1 MMNYLKKMLIFFFI
15 GIASLGL
22 LGASIWEGAA
32 AMAAGGELPEN
43 GYYIATNSFP
53 RNTLVDVV
61 NLENGKTL
69 RAIVVGG
76 IDNPGLLG
84 LLSKEAA
91 NALGL
96 EKGMVGR
103 IRVNMPADP
112 IAFSRYRDELSK
124 ESDPDRDPAATVAL
138 TKTEEAETAMQP
150 PASVQEQSVAIDAIL
165 EDQNNPPST
174 TTADIT
180 PETEQI
186 QELPEFQQEKSIAEA
201 EPTPEG
207 EPVSDV
213 KPVTVVELSTEPSI
227 PESSTSETPTVTQ
240 PEIVMQEMPQDST
253 AIAET
258 YTIETPEKSD
268 KEAVIA
274 EPNIPDSSAE
284 VAPVVTTP
292 SAEGV
297 ELSLEPAEER
307 PPVFM
312 QEEKPENSKVVEVAP
327 PKPVIGVLEQPMV
340 TQEPVQV
347 APMKTTEPAPKT
359 TFSVPTITKLDKG
372 KYYIQLGA
380 FTKADAVENQ
390 IKGLNKK
397 YPLVIHI
404 GGTTEKP
411 IYRLLVGPLNEGES
425 GALVSYFKKSGF
437 KDVFVKKEG

>member
-1 MMNYLKKMLIFFFI
+1 MNYLKKLIVLFFI

-124 ESDPDRDPAATVAL
+124 EGDPDRDPAATLAL
-138 TKTEEAETAMQP
+138 TKAEEGAMSQQP
-150 PASVQEQSVAIDAIL
+150 LMSVQESAVKIDAVS
-165 EDQNNPPST
+165 EKQNNPALISET
-174 TTADIT
+174 EMT
-180 PETEQI
+180 PETEKI
-186 QELPEFQQEKSIAEA
+186 QELPELQQKESIAEA
-201 EPTPEG
+201 EIVPIQAPTVP
-207 EPVSDV
+207 S
-213 KPVTVVELSTEPSI
+213 VELSTEPSE
-227 PESSTSETPTVTQ
+227 PLASEQ
-240 PEIVMQEMPQDST
+240 PVIEPKETPQDST
-253 AIAET
+253 SIAE
-258 YTIETPEKSD
+258 IIPVETPVKSD
-268 KEAVIA
+268 TEEVIT
-274 EPNIPDSSAE
+274 EPNIQDSPTDI
-284 VAPVVTTP
+284 APVLKTP
-292 SAEGV
+292 FAEKV

-307 PPVFM
+307 PPVFVPTEPVVEEG
-312 QEEKPENSKVVEVAP
+312 EEKPEISNFVEAAP
-327 PKPVIGVLEQPMV
+327 ISMAEKLEQPMV
-340 TQEPVQV
+340 VQEPVQ
-347 APMKTTEPAPKT
+347 APTKATEQAFKIA
-359 TFSVPTITKLDKG
+359 FSVPSVTNLDKG

-380 FTKADAVENQ
+380 FSKADAVENQ

-397 YPLVIHI
+397 YPLLVHI

-411 IYRLLVGPLNEGES
+411 IYRLLIGPLNEGES
-425 GALVSYFKKSGF
+425 HALVSYFKKSGF
-437 KDVFVKKEG
+437 KDAFVKKES